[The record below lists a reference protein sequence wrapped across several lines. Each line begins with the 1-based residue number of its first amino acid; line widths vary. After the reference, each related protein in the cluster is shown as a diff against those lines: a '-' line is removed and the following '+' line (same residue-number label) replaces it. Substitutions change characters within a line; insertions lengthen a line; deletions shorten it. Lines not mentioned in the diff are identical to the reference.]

1 MISRD
6 SELKS
11 IELRS
16 DEMQDIL
23 TRPPHI
29 LVRSGISVICLVLV
43 LLFTGSFFFKYPDIL
58 TGNVVIT
65 TENPPVWLVAKA
77 SGKIK
82 ELNCEDHSFIKQ
94 GDVLVVIENPALV
107 DDVKRVKTLLMQSSI
122 SDSTQ
127 NFPAELLTSDYEL
140 GSIQNSFSNFI
151 KTTTNYENFLS
162 LNSTQKEKEALS
174 ARIAGHRNYSGN
186 LQKQL
191 ELKQEEVKIAQSVYE
206 REKQLHQKGI
216 ISKAE
221 MENAENSW
229 LNARQSLQQLRTN
242 IASDRMEMGQLQ
254 ESLSKLDIQFIREKN
269 SMLSELKTVYNELLA
284 NIENWEQTFLLIS
297 PMEGRITFN
306 TVWSNHQFVNAGDKV
321 LAVVPEKLGKL
332 VGKMQSPAE
341 FSGKINTGQRVNIKL
356 SGFPYMEYG
365 SLHGIVEN
373 ISLVPESNFYTVDI
387 TLTNGLITNTGKR
400 LNFTGELSGQA
411 EIVTDDRSLF
421 ERVLSP
427 LKYLLRVHT
436 K

>member
-1 MISRD
+1 MIPINSGA
-6 SELKS
+6 KN

-16 DEMQDIL
+16 EEMQDIL
-23 TRPPHI
+23 TRPPNI

-43 LLFTGSFFFKYPDIL
+43 LLFAGSFFFKYPDIL

-65 TENPPVWLVAKA
+65 TENPPIWLVAKA

-94 GDVLVVIENPALV
+94 GDVLAVIENPALV

-127 NFPAELLTSDYEL
+127 NFPAELLTSGYEL
-140 GSIQNSFSNFI
+140 GSIQNSFSNFV
-151 KTTTNYENFLS
+151 KTATNYDNFLS
-162 LNSTQKEKEALS
+162 LNSTKKEKEALNI
-174 ARIAGHRNYSGN
+174 RIAAHRNYSSN

-191 ELKQEEVKIAQSVYE
+191 DLKQEELKIAQSVYE

-221 MENAENSW
+221 IENAENSW
-229 LNARQSLQQLRTN
+229 LNARQSLQQILTN
-242 IASDRMEMGQLQ
+242 IASDKMEMGQLQ
-254 ESLSKLDIQFIREKN
+254 ESLSKLDIQFLREKN
-269 SMLSELKTVYNELLA
+269 NMLSELKTTYNELLA
-284 NIENWEQTFLLIS
+284 TIESWEQTFLVIS
-297 PMEGRITFN
+297 PIEGSVTFN
-306 TVWSNHQFVNAGDKV
+306 TVWSNNQFVNAGDKV
-321 LAVVPEKLGKL
+321 LAVIPEKLGKL
-332 VGKMQSPAE
+332 VGKMQSSAE
-341 FSGKINTGQRVNIKL
+341 FSGKIKIGQRVIIKL

-365 SLHGIVEN
+365 TLHGITKR

-387 TLTNGLITNTGKR
+387 SLTDGLTTNTGKS

-421 ERVLSP
+421 ERILSP
-427 LKYLLRVHT
+427 LEYLLRGYI